1 MTEVNEVAQHAASQ
15 KHARDNAIACLT
27 QRLSRYQQTPVEL
40 KAQIQPHLEVLSALG
55 HKLSQPLLQIAV
67 FGLVSRGKSA
77 VLNALFGETLF
88 PTGPLNGVTQW
99 PRSVRWSLTAAP
111 KIQLELIDTP
121 GLDEISGEARALMAQ
136 EIARCADLI
145 LFVTAGPPMPV
156 ELDAL
161 SELAQLS
168 KPILWVVNKAD
179 LYPELNAETL
189 YQSLT
194 NQTLQAILSPQEIVL
209 ASAAPAPI
217 QVRHEWPDGRTST
230 EWENPPPQIE
240 PLRQALLNLLNR
252 EGEYLLSLNVLLQAQ
267 ATERQIVEAIAHYYA
282 TPLETAQGQL
292 WGIKSVL
299 VGLNPW
305 GMLDL
310 LFSFLMDVAQVRQRL
325 QRQNLP
331 VTRHNVSALWK
342 TLYMSTGYL
351 GLAEI
356 CTSGVGNLLNG
367 PDGIPIVGGLVQ
379 GAIALYGASL
389 VSKSAQ
395 CYLREGATWDS
406 QGPSTV
412 IQTMLTQLSP
422 EMVVYRLVEAFS
434 TTLVLPPPPSEG
446 PTLIKGGQERANG
459 LSQGTDQSIKGYST
473 EGNAHG

>member
-1 MTEVNEVAQHAASQ
+1 MSGLTTETELAVQPRS
-15 KHARDNAIACLT
+15 RDRAIACLT

-40 KAQIQPHLEVLSALG
+40 KAQIQPHLEVLSALQ

-77 VLNALFGETLF
+77 VLNALFGESLF

-99 PRSVRWSLTAAP
+99 PHSVRWSLAQAP
-111 KIQLELIDTP
+111 EIQLELIDTP

-145 LFVTAGPPMPV
+145 LFVTAGPPMPI
-156 ELDAL
+156 ELEAL
-161 SELAQLS
+161 AELAQLS
-168 KPILWVVNKAD
+168 KPILWIINKAD
-179 LYPELNAETL
+179 LYPELNTETL

-194 NQTLQAILSPQEIVL
+194 DQSLRKILSPQEIVL
-209 ASAAPAPI
+209 ASAAPAPL

-240 PLRQALLNLLNR
+240 ALRQTLLDLLNR

-267 ATERQIVEAIAHYYA
+267 ATERQIVEAIARHY
-282 TPLETAQGQL
+282 TPALESTQWQF
-292 WGIKSVL
+292 WGIKAAL

-305 GMLDL
+305 GTLDL
-310 LFSFLMDVAQVRQRL
+310 LFGFLVDVAQIRQRL

-331 VTRHNVSALWK
+331 ATSHNVSTLWK
-342 TLYMSTGYL
+342 TLLVSTGYL

-356 CTSGVGNLLNG
+356 GTSGLGSLLNG
-367 PDGIPIVGGLVQ
+367 PDGIPIVGGMVQ
-379 GAIALYGASL
+379 GAVALYGASL

-395 CYLREGATWDS
+395 QYLLEGATWDS
-406 QGPSTV
+406 QGPSAV
-412 IQTMLTQLSP
+412 IKEMLTQLSP

-434 TTLVLPPPPSEG
+434 TTLAPPEG
-446 PTLIKGGQERANG
+446 PALVQGGEEGTDG
-459 LSQGTDQSIKGYST
+459 LSQSTDQSVEGHST
-473 EGNAHG
+473 EGHPH